1 VKIRAT
7 TQQIRARVTTTAFN
21 LATRATNFA
30 LTTRANAYKIKI
42 EVGHFL
48 SLKFFTETISILSLP
63 ALFFNKA
70 GITDS
75 ATIDDTTVLDPSK
88 GITDAT
94 TVSEVFAKVQAKGFS
109 DRFSIEDGGLY
120 FLEDYTSI
128 DYTAGVQ
135 PIFSMGK
142 NISDSAGFS
151 DVLGNFSITKG
162 IVDTPMFTDG
172 IALNKSKLI
181 ETDTAN
187 VSEAYAALFSNSATD
202 GITVAEN
209 FITLYSK
216 GVADSAAWS
225 DISSLVIGPVVQDAL
240 NTSDSGSLRSQGYC
254 SFDYFA
260 ADYVGT
266 SLTF

>member
-1 VKIRAT
+1 
-7 TQQIRARVTTTAFN
+7 
-21 LATRATNFA
+21 
-30 LTTRANAYKIKI
+30 
-42 EVGHFL
+42 
-48 SLKFFTETISILSLP
+48 
-63 ALFFNKA
+63 
-70 GITDS
+70 
-75 ATIDDTTVLDPSK
+75 
-88 GITDAT
+88 
-94 TVSEVFAKVQAKGFS
+94 
-109 DRFSIEDGGLY
+109 
-120 FLEDYTSI
+120 
-128 DYTAGVQ
+128 
-135 PIFSMGK
+135 MGK